1 MVQFG
6 SCSGG
11 SGDLTHVM
19 NSLSY
24 FISGNGSKEEIIM
37 IKCNLGI
44 N

>member
-1 MVQFG
+1 MDG
-6 SCSGG
+6 DDGG
-11 SGDLTHVM
+11 GGDLTHVM

-24 FISGNGSKEEIIM
+24 FILGNGFKEEIMM